1 MALVNEIVEGEIMTS
16 QTMDIME
23 RAEMLPID
31 MKLEL
36 VDRLLESIS
45 PSQKEIDELWK
56 IEIER
61 RVEEVRSGKVKTIPG
76 EQVFAEIEE
85 RFGK

>member
-1 MALVNEIVEGEIMTS
+1 MLLTREKFMTAE
-16 QTMDIME
+16 TADIME

-31 MKLEL
+31 LKLEL

-56 IEIER
+56 IEVER

>member
-1 MALVNEIVEGEIMTS
+1 MTA

-31 MKLEL
+31 LKLEL

-56 IEIER
+56 VEIER

-76 EQVFAEIEE
+76 EQVFEEIRN

>member
-1 MALVNEIVEGEIMTS
+1 MTAE
-16 QTMDIME
+16 TMDIME

-36 VDRLLESIS
+36 VDRLLESIG
-45 PSQKEIDELWK
+45 PTQKEIDELWK
-56 IEIER
+56 VEIER
-61 RVEEVRSGKVKTIPG
+61 RVEEVRSGRVKTIPG

>member
-1 MALVNEIVEGEIMTS
+1 MNSETI
-16 QTMDIME
+16 DIME

-61 RVEEVRSGKVKTIPG
+61 RVEEVRSGEVQTIPG

>member
-1 MALVNEIVEGEIMTS
+1 MTAQTKDLIAMAE
-16 QTMDIME
+16 
-23 RAEMLPID
+23 ALPID
-31 MKLEL
+31 EKAML
-36 VDRLLESIS
+36 VDRLLDSMY
-45 PSQKEIDELWK
+45 PRQAEIDEMWK
-56 IEIER
+56 IEAER

>member
-1 MALVNEIVEGEIMTS
+1 MAT
-16 QTMDIME
+16 QTADIME
-23 RAEMLPID
+23 IAESLPID
-31 MKLEL
+31 MKIEL
-36 VDRLLESIS
+36 VDRLLDSMY
-45 PSQKEIDELWK
+45 PRQKEIDELWK
-56 IEIER
+56 VEIER

>member
-1 MALVNEIVEGEIMTS
+1 MSTITTDL
-16 QTMDIME
+16 ME
-23 RAEMLPID
+23 TVDSLPID

-36 VDRLLESIS
+36 VDKILDSLTPR
-45 PSQKEIDELWK
+45 QKDIDELWQ
-56 IEIER
+56 IEAER

-76 EQVFAEIEE
+76 EQVFEEIRQ

>member
-1 MALVNEIVEGEIMTS
+1 MTA

-31 MKLEL
+31 LKLEL
-36 VDRLLESIS
+36 VDRLLESIG
-45 PSQKEIDELWK
+45 PTQAEIDELWK
-56 IEIER
+56 IEVER

-76 EQVFAEIEE
+76 EQVFEEIRN

>member
-1 MALVNEIVEGEIMTS
+1 MTTQAMEIM
-16 QTMDIME
+16 
-23 RAEMLPID
+23 EMADSLPID
-31 MKLEL
+31 MKIEL
-36 VDRLLESIS
+36 VDRLLDSMY
-45 PSQKEIDELWK
+45 PRQKETDDLWK

>member
-1 MALVNEIVEGEIMTS
+1 MTA

-31 MKLEL
+31 LKLEL
-36 VDRLLESIS
+36 VDRLLDSIGS
-45 PSQKEIDELWK
+45 SQKEIDERWK
-56 IEIER
+56 VEIER
-61 RVEEVRSGKVKTIPG
+61 RVEEVRSGKVRTIPG

>member
-1 MALVNEIVEGEIMTS
+1 MSTITTDL
-16 QTMDIME
+16 ME
-23 RAEMLPID
+23 TVDSLPID

-36 VDRLLESIS
+36 VDKILDSLTPR
-45 PSQKEIDELWK
+45 QKDIDELWQ
-56 IEIER
+56 IEAER

-76 EQVFAEIEE
+76 EQVFAEIRQ

>member
-1 MALVNEIVEGEIMTS
+1 MTT

-31 MKLEL
+31 LKLEL
-36 VDRLLESIS
+36 VDRLLDSIS

-56 IEIER
+56 IEVER

-76 EQVFAEIEE
+76 DQVFAEIEK

>member
-1 MALVNEIVEGEIMTS
+1 MATP
-16 QTMDIME
+16 TADIME
-23 RAEMLPID
+23 IAESLPID
-31 MKLEL
+31 MKIEL
-36 VDRLLESIS
+36 VDRLLDSMY
-45 PSQKEIDELWK
+45 PRQKEIDELWK